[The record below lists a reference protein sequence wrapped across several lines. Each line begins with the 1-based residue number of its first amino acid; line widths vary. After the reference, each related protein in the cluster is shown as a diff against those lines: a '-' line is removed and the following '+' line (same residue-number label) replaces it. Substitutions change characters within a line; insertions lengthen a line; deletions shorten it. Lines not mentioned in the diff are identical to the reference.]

1 MKSSIKIIKRT
12 QLEESKCSKTFEA
25 EKSVEQK
32 TRELVSTV
40 KSWITEFQERKRTQA
55 HSFSNLPVIGIV
67 PSEQDS

>member
-1 MKSSIKIIKRT
+1 MKSSIKIIKRAR
-12 QLEESKCSKTFEA
+12 LEESSGMKTFEA

-40 KSWITEFQERKRTQA
+40 KSWVTELQERKRTQV
-55 HSFSNLPVIGIV
+55 HSFSNLPVICIV